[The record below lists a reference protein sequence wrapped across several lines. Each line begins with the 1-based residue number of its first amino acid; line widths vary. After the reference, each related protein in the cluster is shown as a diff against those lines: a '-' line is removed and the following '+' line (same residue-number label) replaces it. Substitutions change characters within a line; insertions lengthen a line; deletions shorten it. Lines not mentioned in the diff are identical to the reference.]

1 MASGRERSAT
11 VRKTKLLV
19 PKRHPRERRQK
30 RQSTRERIELAELR
44 VREAE
49 AAAAEEWVHNR
60 GRREELEI
68 EQAKIAVDVSRVELT
83 ERRLGAARGMIRLA
97 RDVALA
103 LLWIVVATVLILAA
117 LRGPEPYTALA
128 IACVLGGTTI
138 NILRRR
144 SNLG

>member
-1 MASGRERSAT
+1 M
-11 VRKTKLLV
+11 LV

-30 RQSTRERIELAELR
+30 RQSRREKIELAELR

-49 AAAAEEWVHNR
+49 AAAAEEWVHNQ

-97 RDVALA
+97 KDAAPA

-117 LRGPEPYTALA
+117 LRGPEPYTGLA
-128 IACVLGGTTI
+128 IVCVLGGGTTI

-144 SNLG
+144 SDPG